1 VKQLDV
7 FAKQQETETMSM
19 ENLKA
24 RIAAL
29 EAKLGIKASQPD
41 ARTALAAE
49 IKSLE
54 KRLGMYAGKD
64 EDEDDKDACAT
75 CASEKDPS
83 GIEEQ
88 ITQDKFTEV
97 EKITHGEELAT
108 FPSTEEAGRKSPGL
122 TVKASEYNSRL
133 KSASERLD
141 KVADYL
147 EKHGRKELALRID
160 KIADAVDSQISR
172 S

>member
-1 VKQLDV
+1 
-7 FAKQQETETMSM
+7 MSM

>member
-1 VKQLDV
+1 
-7 FAKQQETETMSM
+7 MSI
-19 ENLKA
+19 ENLQA
-24 RIAAL
+24 RIAAI
-29 EAKLGIKASQPD
+29 EEKLGMKASQSD
-41 ARTALAAE
+41 ARKNLVAE
-49 IKSLE
+49 IKSLG
-54 KRLGMYAGKD
+54 KRLGVYAEK
-64 EDEDDKDACAT
+64 DEDDKDACAT

-97 EKITHGEELAT
+97 EGITHGEELAT

-122 TVKASEYNSRL
+122 TVKASDYASRL

-147 EKHGRKELALRID
+147 EKNGRKELAFRID
-160 KIADAVDSQISR
+160 KIADAIDKQISR

>member
-1 VKQLDV
+1 
-7 FAKQQETETMSM
+7 MSM
-19 ENLKA
+19 ENLQS

-41 ARTALAAE
+41 ARQVLSAE
-49 IKSLE
+49 IKALE
-54 KRLGMYAGKD
+54 KKLGMYGQD
-64 EDEDDKDACAT
+64 DEDDKDACAT

-97 EKITHGEELAT
+97 EGITHGEELAT

-147 EKHGRKELALRID
+147 EKNGRKELAFRID
-160 KIADAVDSQISR
+160 KIADAIDKQISR